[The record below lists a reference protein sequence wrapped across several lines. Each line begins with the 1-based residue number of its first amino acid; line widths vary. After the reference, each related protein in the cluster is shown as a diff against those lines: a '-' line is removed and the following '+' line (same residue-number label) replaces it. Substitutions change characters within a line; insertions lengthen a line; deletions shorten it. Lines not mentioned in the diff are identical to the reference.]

1 METSYFINVFFFSYI
16 ALIGETVISNA
27 FMLNPMFGNMC
38 LVTSYVGHD
47 NVVNSVINYDS
58 KFLLPLLVE
67 SYKSLMPFAIEVLQ
81 MLPRQMDFKHL
92 FHTTETNPNTLK
104 HIVFRLELNE
114 F

>member
-1 METSYFINVFFFSYI
+1 M
-16 ALIGETVISNA
+16 LA
-27 FMLNPMFGNMC
+27 FMLNPMFKNMC

-47 NVVNSVINYDS
+47 NVVNLVINYDS
-58 KFLLPLLVE
+58 KLLLPLLVE

-92 FHTTETNPNTLK
+92 FHTTKTNPHTLK
-104 HIVFRLELNE
+104 HIVSRLELNE